1 MRGKLRSVIRLLCIL
16 IGVGILLYPSVSTYL
31 SEKNG
36 SRATGSYDG
45 LVEQQNE
52 AARQAILQE
61 AIDYNRLLAEDQKE
75 AGLPLTDE
83 LGRPACRDT
92 YWDILNLSG
101 NGMMGYIVLPTLGE
115 TIPIYHSTE
124 ESVLQVGIGHV
135 VNTSFP
141 VGGPSTHA
149 AISGHRGLPSAS
161 LFTNLDQVKIGDCF
175 YIKVMDQVLAYQVD
189 QILTVLPDDTKEL
202 AIVPDEDYVTLITCT
217 PYGINSHRLL
227 VRGSRIPYVPPE
239 DGSPLIPEAE
249 GSFLAK
255 IPMQYRHLM
264 LGLLA
269 ILIFLLLRW
278 GIMKASKVMRKRRQ

>member
-124 ESVLQVGIGHV
+124 ESVLQVGMLSILH
-135 VNTSFP
+135 SLW
-141 VGGPSTHA
+141 A
-149 AISGHRGLPSAS
+149 DRLPMQRS
-161 LFTNLDQVKIGDCF
+161 LVIEVCPQPAC
-175 YIKVMDQVLAYQVD
+175 
-189 QILTVLPDDTKEL
+189 LPIWIRLRL
-202 AIVPDEDYVTLITCT
+202 AIAST
-217 PYGINSHRLL
+217 
-227 VRGSRIPYVPPE
+227 SR
-239 DGSPLIPEAE
+239 
-249 GSFLAK
+249 
-255 IPMQYRHLM
+255 
-264 LGLLA
+264 
-269 ILIFLLLRW
+269 
-278 GIMKASKVMRKRRQ
+278 